1 MLLLQASTLHGID
14 LQDIEPEEL
23 ERLGL
28 EGQDLR
34 EMQAVVQD
42 IGLCRVWGL
51 GKQKYH
57 NIR

>member
-42 IGLCRVWGL
+42 LGLCRVWGL
-51 GKQKYH
+51 GK
-57 NIR
+57 